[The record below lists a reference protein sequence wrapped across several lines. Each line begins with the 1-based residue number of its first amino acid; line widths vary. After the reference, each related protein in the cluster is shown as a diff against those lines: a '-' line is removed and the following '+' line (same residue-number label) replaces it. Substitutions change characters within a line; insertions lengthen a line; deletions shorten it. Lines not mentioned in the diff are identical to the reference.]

1 MPEPSR
7 ATSVRWPVPIALAV
21 PALAAAIL
29 ITFTPGH
36 TVWFG
41 YAVFAGFALLTAV
54 GAAIGGA
61 LLPPGPTRTG
71 AFGKTIV
78 AAVGAIVALVLGLLS
93 AFTPVAAV
101 GAGDVVEGAPW
112 AQAAL
117 GLSLTIAI
125 TLAALAVIDLV
136 VGIRLRRSDRF
147 ARDWIT
153 VGVIEAAAALAVV
166 VVPPTFFQAFSFTE
180 RSGEVVSGAVT
191 ASTMMIGL
199 FGAAA
204 AVLGVLLV
212 IAGIGLVPQRDRQ
225 ERAAA

>member
-21 PALAAAIL
+21 PALAVAIL

-61 LLPPGPTRTG
+61 LLPPGPTRAG
-71 AFGKTIV
+71 AFGKTVV
-78 AAVGAIVALVLGLLS
+78 AAIGSIVALVLGLLS
-93 AFTPVAAV
+93 AFTPVAAT
-101 GAGDVVEGAPW
+101 GAGDVANGAPW

-117 GLSLTIAI
+117 GLSLTMAL
-125 TLAALAVIDLV
+125 TLAALAAIDLV

-147 ARDWIT
+147 ARDWIA
-153 VGVIEAAAALAVV
+153 VGVVEAAAALAVV
-166 VVPPTFFQAFSFTE
+166 VVPPSFFQAFSFTE
-180 RSGEVVSGAVT
+180 RSGEVISGAVT
-191 ASTMMIGL
+191 ASTMMVGL